1 MKVGL
6 GRDKGLLH
14 QRIEAQ
20 LIRVWLQLYWHG
32 THKACAYVLQLVIF
46 QTIGSVVLQLV
57 AKQQLQVDK
66 MQ

>member
-20 LIRVWLQLYWHG
+20 AWLQLYWHG
-32 THKACAYVLQLVIF
+32 THKACAYALQLVIF
-46 QTIGSVVLQLV
+46 QTVGSVVLQLV